1 MPSVKSLQ
9 KITPFLWFNN
19 NAEEAMKFYTSIFKN
34 SRILGIKHYPTGHL
48 DGPMKGLEGK
58 VLNGVFEIEGQRF
71 MALDGGPLFKPTEAL
86 SFYVEC
92 ETQKEVDHSWDKLT
106 EDGDPGAQR
115 CGWLK
120 DKYGFS
126 WQIVPT
132 ALPRLLSNPEAIK
145 ANRVMQAML
154 KMKKL
159 DIATLEHAS
168 HG

>member
-1 MPSVKSLQ
+1 
-9 KITPFLWFNN
+9 
-19 NAEEAMKFYTSIFKN
+19 MKFYTSIFKN
-34 SRILGIKHYPTGHL
+34 SRVLSIKRYPNGPL

-58 VLNGVFEIEGQRF
+58 VLSGVFEIEGQRF

-92 ETQKEVDHSWDKLT
+92 ETQQEVDHYWDNLT
-106 EDGDPGAQR
+106 QGGDPKAQQ

-126 WQIVPT
+126 WQIVPS
-132 ALPRLLSNPEAIK
+132 ALPRLINDPDPEK
-145 ANRVMQAML
+145 AARVIGAML

-159 DIATLEHAS
+159 DVQTLEQAH

>member
-1 MPSVKSLQ
+1 MQSVKSSQ
-9 KITPFLWFNN
+9 KITPFLWFSN

-34 SRILGIKHYPTGHL
+34 SRILGIKHYPTGPL

-92 ETQKEVDHSWDKLT
+92 ETQNEVDHYWDKLT
-106 EDGDPGAQR
+106 EGGDPTAQQ

-132 ALPRLLSNPEAIK
+132 ALPRLLSDPDAEK
-145 ANRVMQAML
+145 AHRVMQAML

-159 DIATLEHAS
+159 DVAALERAS
-168 HG
+168 RG

>member
-1 MPSVKSLQ
+1 MPSVKPSQ
-9 KITPFLWFNN
+9 KITPFLWFSN
-19 NAEEAMKFYTSIFKN
+19 NAEEAMNFYTSIFKN
-34 SRILGIKHYPTGHL
+34 SRILGIKHYPTGPL
-48 DGPMKGLEGK
+48 DGPMRGLEGK

-92 ETQKEVDHSWDKLT
+92 ETQKEVDHYWDKLT
-106 EDGDPGAQR
+106 EDGDPEAQR

-132 ALPRLLSNPEAIK
+132 ALPRLLSDPDAIK
-145 ANRVMQAML
+145 ASRVMQAML

-159 DIATLEHAS
+159 DIAILEHAS